1 MLRVVKRLAGP
12 EMRSSTSQ
20 KAVKPKFGDHATAMR
35 PRARTGT
42 EEDRRAQ
49 STRALLKDTMS
60 PNTPLKVMLVE
71 DHAAFRQALLF
82 VLESEQG
89 LEVIAQAGSLAEAR
103 EALVGDGGGLGGRPD
118 VALIDLILPDG
129 EGTEL
134 VGELRRADP
143 SIKVIVLSADLWP
156 WRIEEL
162 LRAGVDAVLDKV
174 QSPRQIA
181 REVRREGGGG

>member
-1 MLRVVKRLAGP
+1 
-12 EMRSSTSQ
+12 
-20 KAVKPKFGDHATAMR
+20 
-35 PRARTGT
+35 
-42 EEDRRAQ
+42 
-49 STRALLKDTMS
+49 MS
-60 PNTPLKVMLVE
+60 PKKPLKVLLVE
-71 DHAAFRQALLF
+71 DHAAFRQALAF
-82 VLESEQG
+82 VLEDEQG

-103 EALVGDGGGLGGRPD
+103 EALEGGGLGGRLD
-118 VALIDLILPDG
+118 VALIDLLLPDG

-134 VGELRRADP
+134 VGELRRANP

-156 WRIEEL
+156 WRVEEL

>member
-1 MLRVVKRLAGP
+1 
-12 EMRSSTSQ
+12 
-20 KAVKPKFGDHATAMR
+20 
-35 PRARTGT
+35 
-42 EEDRRAQ
+42 
-49 STRALLKDTMS
+49 MS

-71 DHAAFRQALLF
+71 DHAAFRQAL
-82 VLESEQG
+82 VLVLKSEQG
-89 LEVIAQAGSLAEAR
+89 LEVTAQAGSLAEAR
-103 EALVGDGGGLGGRPD
+103 EALVGDGGGLLGGRPD
-118 VALIDLILPDG
+118 VALVDLLLPDG

-134 VGELRRADP
+134 VGELRRANP

-156 WRIEEL
+156 WRVDEL

>member
-1 MLRVVKRLAGP
+1 
-12 EMRSSTSQ
+12 
-20 KAVKPKFGDHATAMR
+20 
-35 PRARTGT
+35 
-42 EEDRRAQ
+42 
-49 STRALLKDTMS
+49 
-60 PNTPLKVMLVE
+60 MLVE
-71 DHAAFRQALLF
+71 DNAAFRQALVF
-82 VLESEQG
+82 VLKSEQG

-103 EALVGDGGGLGGRPD
+103 EALGDGGGLGGRLD

>member
-1 MLRVVKRLAGP
+1 
-12 EMRSSTSQ
+12 
-20 KAVKPKFGDHATAMR
+20 
-35 PRARTGT
+35 
-42 EEDRRAQ
+42 
-49 STRALLKDTMS
+49 MS

-71 DHAAFRQALLF
+71 DHAAFRQALVF
-82 VLESEQG
+82 VLKSEQG
-89 LEVIAQAGSLAEAR
+89 LEVVAQAGSLAEAR
-103 EALVGDGGGLGGRPD
+103 EALEGGGLPGLD
-118 VALIDLILPDG
+118 VALIDLVLPDG

-134 VGELRRADP
+134 VGELRRANP

-162 LRAGVDAVLDKV
+162 SRAGVDAVLDKV